1 MTYDRSELILRAIE
15 NLRHQLTEEMIIVS
29 LVILFFLWH
38 FPSAFIPIITIPVAV
53 ILAFIPL
60 LGMKLTS
67 NIMSLAGI
75 AISIGVL
82 VDGAI
87 VQMEN
92 VYKHLEYWEAGGR
105 KEDYQQV
112 CIKALKEVGPAVFFS
127 LLVIAVSFLPIFT
140 LVDQE
145 GRLFKPLAWSKT
157 FAMTIAAVLVVTLNP
172 ALRMLLLRVKPYRSK
187 VMNALLVGKYYPEE
201 KHPVSRVLF
210 RMYDPVCRFVLRYP
224 KRVIA
229 AAIVLMLATVPV
241 YLKLGSEFMPPL
253 WEGSILYMP
262 ITMPG
267 ISAPEAMKLLQTQD
281 KLIKS
286 FPEVEQC
293 LGQVRTDGKLNRPGA
308 AFDDGNSGAFKAGK
322 RLA

>member
-60 LGMKLTS
+60 LGMHLTS

-105 KEDYQQV
+105 KEDYRQV

-172 ALRMLLLRVKPYRSK
+172 ALRMLLFTGQ
-187 VMNALLVGKYYPEE
+187 ALP
-201 KHPVSRVLF
+201 F
-210 RMYDPVCRFVLRYP
+210 
-224 KRVIA
+224 
-229 AAIVLMLATVPV
+229 
-241 YLKLGSEFMPPL
+241 
-253 WEGSILYMP
+253 
-262 ITMPG
+262 
-267 ISAPEAMKLLQTQD
+267 
-281 KLIKS
+281 KS
-286 FPEVEQC
+286 C
-293 LGQVRTDGKLNRPGA
+293 
-308 AFDDGNSGAFKAGK
+308 
-322 RLA
+322 